1 MFFSNIVIFF
11 FIYIFLCNGVTLL
24 LGTGCLNPDSTPSDS
39 EMCKDY
45 LEKDSNGAFTDLRA
59 MIHQELN
66 RNSSFYKTV
75 QSGLTNDLMKYGIG
89 EVVFFRRPPGFNNSD
104 NNESSKTT
112 IPETQSGIETTTTI
126 SLVENSNFSF
136 QNNVD
141 EQENYD
147 QKQENYNNDDDN
159 NDDDDNNKIVIESEI
174 DNNNLNPVYEA
185 VKEHYSVA
193 APAISTKSDTL
204 SNSNNNN
211 NNVNEKLKSFYNEL
225 DAEIAKY
232 LSKQNNSVKESLEK
246 NNQEEQHEHF
256 DDYHKSHQKTGKQ
269 IVLIASKVL
278 SHYYS
283 ANKKMKKSKRKK
295 IQKHGSK
302 NNRIG
307 DSMSSITRPTFGIPH
322 TDLINKNTKD
332 VMIYTMPAIT
342 KDELKR
348 FEKVLQHN
356 HPVPSMDGPRFSASQ
371 WPASRKYIGNIL
383 LEKICAVARMQRR
396 KFDFITSFIHVD
408 FYIRDDQITEER
420 CDKIIQQIKEKK
432 YLLNVEYYPERLT
445 DSYGG
450 YLLRFICAP
459 VRAY

>member
-1 MFFSNIVIFF
+1 MQRYN
-11 FIYIFLCNGVTLL
+11 VTV
-24 LGTGCLNPDSTPSDS
+24 GTGCLNPDSTPSDS

-45 LEKDSNGAFTDLRA
+45 LEKDSNGAFADLRA

-89 EVVFFRRPPGFNNSD
+89 EIVFFRRPPGFNNSD

-112 IPETQSGIETTTTI
+112 TPETITTT
-126 SLVENSNFSF
+126 SLAENSNFSF
-136 QNNVD
+136 QNDVD
-141 EQENYD
+141 EQENYV
-147 QKQENYNNDDDN
+147 QQQENYKNDDDN
-159 NDDDDNNKIVIESEI
+159 NEIAIESEI
-174 DNNNLNPVYEA
+174 ANNTLNPVYEA

-193 APAISTKSDTL
+193 TPAISTKSTTL

-232 LSKQNNSVKESLEK
+232 LSKQNNYVKESLEK
-246 NNQEEQHEHF
+246 NNQEEQYEHF
-256 DDYHKSHQKTGKQ
+256 DDYHKSHQETGKQ
-269 IVLIASKVL
+269 IILIASKVL

-283 ANKKMKKSKRKK
+283 ANKKMKNPKRKK

-307 DSMSSITRPTFGIPH
+307 DSMSSITKPTFGIPH

-342 KDELKR
+342 KDELRR

-408 FYIRDDQITEER
+408 FYVRDDQITEER
-420 CDKIIQQIKEKK
+420 CEKIIQQVKEKK

-445 DSYGG
+445 DEYGG